1 MAPFCNTVGEE
12 GVDRQTLA
20 LSAKHSIL
28 ERLVRALIAE
38 NLVNVSQ
45 FTKAG
50 ISLPIQTSLCGRVT
64 VSGPVYAEFGNPTET
79 KQIVDPIDLLDEL
92 EKAGVLHND
101 AGWTLARNEIENSLN
116 NLTQAL
122 GAEQSRSEN
131 FRSLF
136 QHKFDARTPFSSL
149 VTALT
154 ETGYGKHAL
163 GGFEQLVVDGHPLT
177 PAGKV
182 RTGMSSADAARY
194 GPEFGSK
201 FGLRFVA
208 VAKDYVE
215 AEDGTC
221 GEISKILRVNPIQDT
236 GVDAFNRALSNCYK
250 DTFEDLRRELIQMG
264 KQPDDFVMIP
274 VHPHQ
279 LDNAIPKLH
288 AEALASK
295 TVIPVQSSLTA
306 HPLMSYRTF
315 AVKGRECKGLHIKTA
330 LEVQLTGAIRGIS
343 SASARNAPRMSRL
356 LALIIAG
363 DTDLQRTDSA
373 GHELFIPERAL
384 AAVAFK
390 ASKRSLAAILRDDIE
405 NDMAEDEVAL
415 PVASLF
421 ARSPFTGN
429 PILLDLIA
437 ELGTTPTAWLRALV
451 EVCVPPC
458 LIFLSRYG
466 ISLEPHPQNTVVI
479 LRKGWPCRMHVRDFG
494 GARILPSRLAKQGF
508 SIELDSATGLVIA
521 SSSED
526 EGTAVLRA
534 KLFYPL
540 FGNNLAEVIATLAKE
555 NITVEEELWGVVR
568 SVVRQ
573 TGLYLGTKEALED
586 VKALLENPWRRKC
599 LLSMRLA
606 GAVTDQRYVDG
617 PNPLRVSPIEPPS
630 PSTFWNRSEQTM
642 FEYLSENEPK
652 LCLLWRQQLPR
663 ARQSIEEDYQAS
675 LTREGVQDNAE
686 IIRGVKAEWEQL
698 KLELEDS
705 ATNLA
710 LSRVLVNLRGQ
721 QLRERAGTTDHDF
734 LSVLLGLYSPS
745 DITLELDDFD
755 AEGHPTHPC
764 RRTRLRFSPSDSLAF
779 APDSGT
785 TISGK
790 IVAVQRDQLVLSDP
804 SFSDILRKHYPFI
817 NDAASAAL
825 CRDGKNPNEFE
836 LVLVHPFQFATV
848 LPRIYKSEISSGVIV
863 PLPEV
868 TIACRATSSTRT
880 LVSVT
885 PGIQGKRLSF
895 KTAIDVQI
903 TSTCRTISH
912 ESVRNGPYVSALLTR
927 LLSGETRVSCIGER
941 ASIAFSPETNCTNSR
956 QRGLSMLLRDDVA
969 DYIKSGEVI
978 IGCTALI
985 TKSPISGK
993 PLVVELVNSLAQNS
1007 GNELAARE
1015 FVDKYA
1021 DLLLSAALPLVWK
1034 HGIALEAHLQNTLLV
1049 LDASRNPVRLLL
1061 RDFAG
1066 LRVNLDRLKES
1077 GEDITKIPCPKSR
1090 AMSADDE
1097 EIHCKFTH
1105 SVIFTNLVPVV
1116 DALSEIVS
1124 PLLLWEVIRAR
1135 AAKVHERF
1143 TAKLSKGDSNMESFA
1158 NEHFQ
1163 RLTSTPALPQKAL
1176 LTMRV
1181 LAKASGGMD
1190 YYTMQPNPLYS
1201 GLANL
1206 GTGQG

>member
-1 MAPFCNTVGEE
+1 MAPVCNPVGKE
-12 GVDRQTLA
+12 GADPT
-20 LSAKHSIL
+20 LSAKSSIL

-38 NLVNVSQ
+38 KLVDVSQ
-45 FTKAG
+45 FAKAG
-50 ISLPIQTSLCGRVT
+50 ISLSIQTSLCGRVT
-64 VSGPVYAEFGNPTET
+64 VSHTIYTELGNPAVT
-79 KQIVDPIDLLDEL
+79 KQIIDPLDLLDRL
-92 EKAGVLHND
+92 EEAGIIHNN
-101 AGWTLARNEIENSLN
+101 AGWKLARDEIENSLN
-116 NLTQAL
+116 SLTQAL
-122 GAEQSRSEN
+122 DAEKNRSEEL
-131 FRSLF
+131 RSLF
-136 QHKFDARTPFSSL
+136 QDKFDSRTPFSSL
-149 VTALT
+149 VTALV

-163 GGFEQLVVDGHPLT
+163 AGFEQLVVDGHPLT

-221 GEISKILRVNPIQDT
+221 GKISEISRVNPIQDT
-236 GVDAFNRALSNCYK
+236 GIDAFNSALNDCYK
-250 DTFEDLRRELIQMG
+250 DTLEDLRRELIRIG
-264 KQPDDFVMIP
+264 KRPDDFVLIP

-288 AEALASK
+288 AEALAREI
-295 TVIPVQSSLTA
+295 VIPLQSSLPA

-315 AVKGRECKGLHIKTA
+315 AVKGRETRGLHIKTA

-356 LALIIAG
+356 LARIIAG

-373 GHELFIPERAL
+373 GRELFIPERAL

-390 ASKRSLAAILRDDIE
+390 ESRRSLAAILRDDIE
-405 NDMAEDEVAL
+405 NDMGEDEVAL
-415 PVASLF
+415 PVASFF
-421 ARSPFTGN
+421 ARSPLTGN
-429 PILLDLIA
+429 PVLLDLIT
-437 ELGTTPTAWLRALV
+437 ELGTTKTAWLRALV

-466 ISLEPHPQNTVVI
+466 ISLEPHPQNTAII
-479 LRKGWPCRMHVRDFG
+479 LRKGWPSRMHVRDFG
-494 GARILPSRLAKQGF
+494 GARILPSRLAKHGL
-508 SIELDSATGLVIA
+508 SIELDAATGLVIS

-526 EGTAVLRA
+526 EGTATLRA

-555 NITVEEELWGVVR
+555 DKTVESELWGVVR

-573 TGLYLGTKEALED
+573 TGLYIGTKEALED
-586 VKALLENPWRRKC
+586 TKALLEDPWSRKC

-606 GAVTDQRYVDG
+606 GAVTDQRYVNG
-617 PNPLRVSPIEPPS
+617 PNPLRVHPTGPPS
-630 PSTFWNRSEQTM
+630 PSTFWNSAEQTM
-642 FEYLSENEPK
+642 FEYLFKNEPD
-652 LCLLWRQQLPR
+652 LCVLWQQQLPG
-663 ARQSIEEDYQAS
+663 ARRSIEEDYQAS
-675 LTREGVQDNAE
+675 LNREGIQDNVE
-686 IIRGVKAEWEQL
+686 TIRGFKAEWEQL

-705 ATNLA
+705 AANLA
-710 LSRVLVNLRGQ
+710 LSRVLVNRRGK
-721 QLRERAGTTDHDF
+721 QLCERAGAGVNDL
-734 LSVLLGLYSPS
+734 LSVLLDLYSPS

-764 RRTRLRFSPSDSLAF
+764 RRTRLRFSPADSLTF

-785 TISGK
+785 TVSGK
-790 IVAVQRDQLVLSDP
+790 IVAVRRGQLILSGP
-804 SFSDILRKHYPFI
+804 GFSETLREHYPFI

-825 CRDGKNPNEFE
+825 SRGGKNPDEFE
-836 LVLVHPFQFATV
+836 LILVHPFQFETV
-848 LPRIYKSEISSGVIV
+848 LPRIYNSEISSGTIV
-863 PLPEV
+863 PLSEV

-880 LVSVT
+880 LVSVV

-927 LLSGETRVSCIGER
+927 LLSDENRVSCIAER
-941 ASIAFSPETNCTNSR
+941 ASVAFSPETNCTNSR

-969 DYIKSGEVI
+969 DYIVPGEVI
-978 IGCTALI
+978 IGCAGLI

-993 PLVVELVNSLAQNS
+993 PLVVELVNYLAQN
-1007 GNELAARE
+1007 GDQGLAARE

-1066 LRVNLDRLKES
+1066 LRVNLERLKES
-1077 GEDITKIPCPKSR
+1077 GEDTTKIPCPKSR
-1090 AMSADDE
+1090 TMSADDE

-1116 DALSEIVS
+1116 DALSGVAS
-1124 PLLLWEVIRAR
+1124 PFVLWEAIRVR
-1135 AAKVHERF
+1135 AAKVY
-1143 TAKLSKGDSNMESFA
+1143 ESFA
-1158 NEHFQ
+1158 AKLPKADNDVESFASEHFR
-1163 RLTSTPALPQKAL
+1163 RLTSTPVLPQKAL

-1201 GLANL
+1201 RLE
-1206 GTGQG
+1206 

>member
-1 MAPFCNTVGEE
+1 MAPVCNPVGEGE
-12 GVDRQTLA
+12 AGKRTPT
-20 LSAKHSIL
+20 LSAKYSIL

-38 NLVNVSQ
+38 KLVDVSQ
-45 FTKAG
+45 FAKAG
-50 ISLPIQTSLCGRVT
+50 ISLSIQTSLCGRVT
-64 VSGPVYAEFGNPTET
+64 VSHPIYVHSENPAEI
-79 KQIVDPIDLLDEL
+79 KQILDPLELLDEL
-92 EKAGVLHND
+92 ERAGIVSND
-101 AGWTLARNEIENSLN
+101 ASWTLARNEIENSLN
-116 NLTQAL
+116 SLTQAL
-122 GAEQSRSEN
+122 EAEHSRSDN
-131 FRSLF
+131 LRSLF
-136 QHKFDARTPFSSL
+136 LDIFNPQTPFSSL
-149 VTALT
+149 VTVLT

-163 GGFEQLVVDGHPLT
+163 AGFEQLVVDGHPLT

-215 AEDGTC
+215 AEDGISNA
-221 GEISKILRVNPIQDT
+221 EISKISRINPIQDT
-236 GVDAFNRALSNCYK
+236 GIDSFNRTLNNCYQ
-250 DTFEDLRRELIQMG
+250 DTVEDLRRELIQMG
-264 KQPDDFVMIP
+264 KRPEDFVMIP

-288 AEALASK
+288 AEALVGK
-295 TVIPVQSSLTA
+295 TVIPLQSSLTA

-315 AVKGRECKGLHIKTA
+315 AVKGQENKGLHIKTA

-356 LALIIAG
+356 LARIIAG
-363 DTDLQRTDSA
+363 DTDLQRTDFR
-373 GHELFIPERAL
+373 GRELFIPERAV

-390 ASKRSLAAILRDDIE
+390 ESKRSLAAILRDDIE

-421 ARSPFTGN
+421 ARSPLTGN
-429 PILLDLIA
+429 PILLDLVA
-437 ELGTTPTAWLRALV
+437 ELGTTPTAWLHALA
-451 EVCVPPC
+451 EVCIPPC

-466 ISLEPHPQNTVVI
+466 ISLEPHPQNTVII
-479 LRKGWPCRMHVRDFG
+479 LRKGWPSRMHVRDFG
-494 GARILPSRLAKQGF
+494 GARILPSRLAKQGL
-508 SIELDSATGLVIA
+508 SIELDAATGLVIT
-521 SSSED
+521 SSSDD
-526 EGTAVLRA
+526 EGIATLRA

-540 FGNNLAEVIATLAKE
+540 FGNNLAEVISTLAKE
-555 NITVEEELWGVVR
+555 NRTVEEELWGVVR
-568 SVVRQ
+568 TVVRR

-617 PNPLRVSPIEPPS
+617 PNPLRVSPIDPPS
-630 PSTFWNRSEQTM
+630 PSTFWNPSEKTM
-642 FEYLSENEPK
+642 FKYLSENEPE
-652 LCLLWRQQLPR
+652 LCLLWQKQLPG

-675 LTREGVQDNAE
+675 LARENIQDSAE
-686 IIRGVKAEWEQL
+686 TIHDVKSEWEQL

-710 LSRVLVNLRGQ
+710 LSRVLVNFRGQ
-721 QLRERAGTTDHDF
+721 QLSERAGITKRDL
-734 LSVLLGLYSPS
+734 LSVLLDLYHPS

-764 RRTRLRFSPSDSLAF
+764 RRTRLRFSPADSLAF

-785 TISGK
+785 TVSGK
-790 IVAVQRDQLVLSDP
+790 IVAVQRNRLVLSDP
-804 SFSDILRKHYPFI
+804 SFSDILQKHYPFTY
-817 NDAASAAL
+817 DAALAAL
-825 CRDGKNPNEFE
+825 SRGGKNPNEFE
-836 LVLVHPFQFATV
+836 LVLVHPFQFQTI
-848 LPRIYKSEISSGVIV
+848 LPQIYKDEVNAGAIV

-880 LVSVT
+880 LVSIT
-885 PGIQGKRLSF
+885 PGILGKRLSF

-912 ESVRNGPYVSALLTR
+912 ESARNGPYVSALLTR
-927 LLSGETRVSCIGER
+927 LLSGETRISCIAER
-941 ASIAFSPETNCTNSR
+941 ASVAFSPQTNCTTSR

-969 DYIKSGEVI
+969 DYIKPGEII
-978 IGCTALI
+978 IGCAGLI

-993 PLVVELVNSLAQNS
+993 PLVIEIVNSLAQS
-1007 GNELAARE
+1007 GNHGLAAKG
-1015 FVDKYA
+1015 FIDKYA
-1021 DLLLSAALPLVWK
+1021 DLLLSAALPLLWK

-1066 LRVNLDRLKES
+1066 LRVNLDRLEES

-1090 AMSADDE
+1090 TMSADDE
-1097 EIHCKFTH
+1097 EIHCKFSH
-1105 SVIFTNLVPVV
+1105 SVIFTNLSPVV
-1116 DALSEIVS
+1116 YALSELVS
-1124 PLLLWEVIRAR
+1124 PLALWEVIRAR
-1135 AAKVHERF
+1135 VVKVHELF
-1143 TAKLSKGDSNMESFA
+1143 ITNLSKTERNVENFA
-1158 NEHFQ
+1158 NKHFH
-1163 RLTSTPALPQKAL
+1163 RLTSTQVLPQKAL

-1190 YYTMQPNPLYS
+1190 YYTMQNNPLNCRS
-1201 GLANL
+1201 D
-1206 GTGQG
+1206 